1 LELEAAAYAFA
12 PGHRIRL
19 ALAGT
24 DWPNT
29 WPPPTPVA
37 LTVDRA
43 SLRFELPV
51 LTGPPALPEPRFAPP
66 PTGKIDDEDE
76 DEPRP
81 VWRLEHDVLART
93 TTAVVDH
100 GATYRGAHRV
110 TVTDA
115 YQGQVTVPLREPGR
129 ATASARCR
137 FELAWPDVTCA
148 VEADLHI
155 DGHPD
160 RFDITI
166 DLDATM
172 DGAPFASRT
181 WRESIPRDLL

>member
-1 LELEAAAYAFA
+1 M
-12 PGHRIRL
+12 
-19 ALAGT
+19 
-24 DWPNT
+24 
-29 WPPPTPVA
+29 
-37 LTVDRA
+37 
-43 SLRFELPV
+43 
-51 LTGPPALPEPRFAPP
+51 
-66 PTGKIDDEDE
+66 
-76 DEPRP
+76 
-81 VWRLEHDVLART
+81 WRLEHDVLART

-115 YQGQVTVPLREPGR
+115 YQGQVTVPLRDPGR

-160 RFDITI
+160 RFDVAI